1 MSRFSN
7 IVEIREENLSV
18 TEKNIYIYISE
29 GEEISENMNDTEIE
43 YDLVEGPINIDRS
56 SNERTRVSQYLNIF
70 NEEKC
75 ISASG

>member
-1 MSRFSN
+1 MSRLSN

-18 TEKNIYIYISE
+18 TEKKIYIYISE
-29 GEEISENMNDTEIE
+29 GVEISENMNDTEIE
-43 YDLVEGPINIDRS
+43 YDLVEGPINIDRA

-75 ISASG
+75 SSASG

>member
-1 MSRFSN
+1 M
-7 IVEIREENLSV
+7 LL
-18 TEKNIYIYISE
+18 KKIYIYISE

-43 YDLVEGPINIDRS
+43 YDLVEGPINIDRA

-75 ISASG
+75 SSASG